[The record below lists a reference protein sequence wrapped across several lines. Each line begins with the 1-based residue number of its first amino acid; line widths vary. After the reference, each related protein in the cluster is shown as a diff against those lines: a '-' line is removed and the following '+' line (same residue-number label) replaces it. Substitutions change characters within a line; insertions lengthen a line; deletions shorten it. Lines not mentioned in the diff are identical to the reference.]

1 MRISNFF
8 YSILQAL
15 RNMWRNKGYTIASI
29 ATTSACLF
37 LFGVLFALML
47 NLNSMFD
54 TAQESVS
61 VTVFFESGTTE
72 ETILQLKIAVEE
84 RDEVASVTYISADEA
99 WASFSEEYLGDYAD
113 GFTENPLE
121 DSANL
126 EIFLADVS
134 QQEELVEYLQGLD
147 AVREVNYS
155 ELTATA
161 LSGASNLL
169 MYASVAII
177 VLLLVVSIFLISNTI
192 AMGITRHWEEIVIMK
207 YIGATDFFVRAPYV
221 IEGVIIGVLGTLLPL
236 GLLHYFYIQIIEMI
250 NTQFSVLTVLLTFL
264 PVEDVFYYLVPISVV
279 LGVGIGFFGSVL
291 TVRRRLNV

>member
-8 YSILQAL
+8 YCIGQAI
-15 RNMWRNKGYTIASI
+15 RNMGRNKGYTIASI

-37 LFGVLFALML
+37 LFGVMAALML
-47 NLNSMFD
+47 NLNSMFN
-54 TAQESVS
+54 TAEESVS

-84 RDEVASVTYISADEA
+84 RDEVASVTYVSADEA
-99 WASFSEEYLGDYAD
+99 WESFAEEYLGEYAD

-126 EIFLADVS
+126 EIFLSDVS
-134 QQEELVEYLQGLD
+134 QQDELVDYLEGLEV
-147 AVREVNYS
+147 VREVNYS
-155 ELTATA
+155 ELTASA
-161 LSGASNLL
+161 LTGAGNLL
-169 MYASVAII
+169 MYASVTLI
-177 VLLLVVSIFLISNTI
+177 VLLLIVSIFLISNTI
-192 AMGITRHWEEIVIMK
+192 AMGISKHWEEISIMK

-236 GLLHYFYIQIIEMI
+236 VLLRYFYVQVIEMI
-250 NTQFSVLTVLLTFL
+250 NTQFSVLTVILTFL
-264 PVEDVFYYLVPISVV
+264 PVEEVFRFLIPVSAV
-279 LGVGIGFFGSVL
+279 LGVGIGFLGSVF